1 MMINNRKTMQK
12 IVATIAIF
20 GVAISGV
27 ITFVSVAATQP
38 AVNVSDVNIGNQ
50 QLSNN
55 VQLPE
60 QEQLLI
66 PEEPANDVQTE
77 NAPSE

>member
-60 QEQLLI
+60 QEQLVVT
-66 PEEPANDVQTE
+66 EEPANDVQTE
-77 NAPSE
+77 NTPSD